1 MILAYFFLLLD
12 GTWATVSCWAPESGI
27 PYTESVAALNNISEA
42 DTETAVEQ
50 FWRNEVLHAS
60 GGIEE
65 IGEVQWDLCICLIVA
80 WALVYGF
87 IWIGLHNS
95 GKVRTCTRCTRISN
109 KT

>member
-1 MILAYFFLLLD
+1 MCHNIYQSKRILAYFFLLLD

-50 FWRNEVLHAS
+50 FWKNEVLHAS

-65 IGEVQWDLCICLIVA
+65 IGEVQWDLFICLVVA

-87 IWIGLHNS
+87 IWKGLHNS
-95 GKVRTCTRCTRISN
+95 GKVRSVT
-109 KT
+109 